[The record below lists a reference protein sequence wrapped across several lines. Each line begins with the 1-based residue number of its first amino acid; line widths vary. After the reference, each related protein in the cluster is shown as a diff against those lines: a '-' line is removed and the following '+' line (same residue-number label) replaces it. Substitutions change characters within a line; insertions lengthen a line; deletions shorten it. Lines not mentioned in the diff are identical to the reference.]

1 LRILQCFLEDV
12 HAALGERAAASQHPS
27 GWRLV
32 DTQPNTPQQIGIV
45 DCGVFVCLAVSFLS
59 EGLPLTYTQR
69 DIPRVRRMIARD
81 LLRGYIDS
89 ETT

>member
-1 LRILQCFLEDV
+1 MEDV
-12 HAALGERAAASQHPS
+12 HEALRLGETTGPHPS